1 MTSTDNEQIFSR
13 CNISRWQK
21 AGYSG
26 KGIKIAILDDG
37 SLPHPYFEDA
47 YYPLGCDKTEYDHA
61 TMVEAVIKEIAPE
74 SEILLFAGFNLKE
87 NIDWILQ
94 HEIDVINISYSGV
107 PGELERLAKTEIPLF
122 CASGNDGY
130 NNKISNP
137 AKLPWTYAI
146 GAWSE
151 AQDQK
156 SSYSNGGEELD
167 FVAYSISFLSTR
179 GTYMSQMG
187 TSFTTPLAT
196 GLCALFLQRC
206 KELGIKPS
214 RQQVKEYFIKNAIDT
229 GIFDKDRDGGYGLIS
244 LSKEI
249 RPNRIDVFINTNQA
263 LVNGEKKE
271 LDMIVPTINDRTVV
285 PLRFMGESL
294 NCQVNWEQASNKA
307 SLIQY

>member
-1 MTSTDNEQIFSR
+1 
-13 CNISRWQK
+13 
-21 AGYSG
+21 
-26 KGIKIAILDDG
+26 
-37 SLPHPYFEDA
+37 
-47 YYPLGCDKTEYDHA
+47 
-61 TMVEAVIKEIAPE
+61 
-74 SEILLFAGFNLKE
+74 
-87 NIDWILQ
+87 
-94 HEIDVINISYSGV
+94 
-107 PGELERLAKTEIPLF
+107 
-122 CASGNDGY
+122 
-130 NNKISNP
+130 
-137 AKLPWTYAI
+137 
-146 GAWSE
+146 
-151 AQDQK
+151 
-156 SSYSNGGEELD
+156 
-167 FVAYSISFLSTR
+167 
-179 GTYMSQMG
+179 MSQMG

-214 RQQVKEYFIKNAIDT
+214 RQQVKEYFMKNAIDT
-229 GIFDKDRDGGYGLIS
+229 GIFGKDQDGGYGLIS